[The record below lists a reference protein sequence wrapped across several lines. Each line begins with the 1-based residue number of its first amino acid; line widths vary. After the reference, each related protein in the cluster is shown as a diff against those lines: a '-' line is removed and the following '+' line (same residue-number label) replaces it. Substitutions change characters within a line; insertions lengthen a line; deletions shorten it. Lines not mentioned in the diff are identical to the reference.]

1 MRYLIAACAI
11 VFAVAAT
18 PAEVAPVVEVQGFYI
33 DPGADATAEVVGRA
47 VSDARSAGSLFYA
60 VVLVDEPASG
70 ATTYA
75 DGVLD
80 QLPRTE
86 GTVLV
91 VAPETVGWAAN
102 NDIWTTEQLNDA
114 LDASLDGR
122 SSEDVVVIFVDALVN
137 PSSGGSSGLW
147 ILLLIIALIGGAIAF
162 FVWRSNKASKRRT
175 ADALV
180 DVKEQVQER
189 IAALANDILDDEDE
203 IGSSGNTEASDHFD
217 AAAKI
222 YSQASD
228 RLVAATN
235 EREVL
240 AVSIDVDTGIWH
252 LDCAEAILDGNPPPP
267 KPEPPKPPPPEPAA
281 PQAPPSPSSSHS
293 GTGGSSS
300 LPQYHR
306 RTTRRS
312 SFGANDILTAI
323 LAGQAA
329 RSMTGN
335 RSSRR
340 SSSSKSSRS
349 GSSSRSRSSGRSRGG
364 GRRRG

>member
-1 MRYLIAACAI
+1 
-11 VFAVAAT
+11 
-18 PAEVAPVVEVQGFYI
+18 
-33 DPGADATAEVVGRA
+33 
-47 VSDARSAGSLFYA
+47 
-60 VVLVDEPASG
+60 VVLVDEPVSG

-80 QLPRTE
+80 NLPRTE

-91 VAPETVGWAAN
+91 VAPETVGWASN

-122 SSEDVVVIFVDALVN
+122 SSEDVVVMFVDALVN
-137 PSSGGSSGLW
+137 PSSGGSSGIW
-147 ILLLIIALIGGAIAF
+147 IFVLIVALIVGAIAF
-162 FVWRSNKASKRRT
+162 FLWRSNKASKRRE
-175 ADALV
+175 ADALE
-180 DVKEQVQER
+180 DVKDQVESR
-189 IAALANDILDDEDE
+189 IDALANDILDDEDE
-203 IGSSGNTEASDHFD
+203 IGDSDNTEASDHFD

-222 YSQASD
+222 YSEAAE
-228 RLVAATN
+228 RLAAATN

-240 AVSIDVDTGIWH
+240 AVSVDVDTGIWH
-252 LDCAEAILDGNPPPP
+252 LDCAEAILDGNPLPP
-267 KPEPPKPPPPEPAA
+267 KPEPPKPPPPEPVTPRA
-281 PQAPPSPSSSHS
+281 PNSSSS
-293 GTGGSSS
+293 SRSSTGSSSS
-300 LPQYHR
+300 LPQYQR

-329 RSMTGN
+329 RSMSGG

-349 GSSSRSRSSGRSRGG
+349 SSSSRSRSSGRSRGG